1 MARDEGF
8 EAFFDAHHGRV
19 VQVLALG
26 WGDHAA
32 EDAAQEA
39 FARALQRWSR
49 VRRMDR
55 PDGWVYVTAVNV
67 LRRRHR
73 DDASDAA
80 LDVTREPPERH
91 LDSTEGVT
99 TRVLLRDALA
109 LLPPRQRQVVVLRY
123 LADFSTTDVAA
134 AMGCAEGTVKSA
146 LSQALRSLRV
156 DLEDDDGRR

>member
-1 MARDEGF
+1 MARDGGF
-8 EAFFDAHHGRV
+8 DTFFHAHHARV

-26 WGDHAA
+26 WGAHAA

-39 FARALQRWSR
+39 FARALQRWNR
-49 VRRMDR
+49 VRAMDR

-67 LRRRHR
+67 LRRRHGAGANER
-73 DDASDAA
+73 AIDDRAAPHRDAA
-80 LDVTREPPERH
+80 D
-91 LDSTEGVT
+91 GVA
-99 TRVLLRDALA
+99 TRVLVRDALA

-123 LADFSTTDVAA
+123 LADFSTADVAA

-156 DLEDDDGRR
+156 DLEEDDDGHR